1 MEQIRRRA
9 DEDRSRLTL
18 LGEFSLRVG
27 RGPGD
32 PLASEL
38 PRGVQRLVAHLGLSG
53 RVDRTVVAGRLWPD
67 VAEERAHASLRS
79 ALWRLRRVAPGLVD
93 TSGGAL
99 GLAAGVRVDVQDL
112 QDWAERVRDPRQSA
126 GRGTLPDP
134 SLLGDLLPGW
144 YDDWV
149 LLERDRLLQ
158 LRLHALETAAV
169 RLASVGLAGE
179 ALQAAHL
186 ALRAEPLRE
195 SAHRT
200 VVRVHLSEGNLA
212 EAMRAYEA
220 CRDLLRRELGVP
232 PTEQMTRLVDGVA
245 RMRRL
250 AS

>member
-1 MEQIRRRA
+1 MEQIRRGTN
-9 DEDRSRLTL
+9 EDRPRVTL
-18 LGEFSLRVG
+18 LGGLTLRVG

-32 PLASEL
+32 PPAGEL
-38 PRGVQRLVAHLGLSG
+38 PRGAQRLVAQLGLSG
-53 RVDRTVVAGRLWPD
+53 RMDRMVVAGRLWPD
-67 VAEERAHASLRS
+67 VDEERAHASLRS
-79 ALWRLRRVAPGLVD
+79 ALWRLRKIAPGLVD

-99 GLAAGVRVDVQDL
+99 GLADGVRVDVLEL
-112 QDWAERVRDPRQSA
+112 QDWAERVRDPRQST
-126 GRGTLPDP
+126 GRGALPDA

-169 RLASVGLAGE
+169 RLASVGLTGE
-179 ALQAAHL
+179 ALQAAYL
-186 ALRAEPLRE
+186 AIRAEPLRE

-212 EAMRAYEA
+212 EALRAYESF
-220 CRDLLRRELGVP
+220 RDLLRRELGVP
-232 PTEQMTRLVDGVA
+232 PTEQMTRLVDSVD